1 MRFHEHIIRAAQAGD
16 PEAISR
22 EALLQGI
29 TEFARHPE
37 HFVDGLEASQMLS
50 GEEVD
55 ESTGAISFWRQT
67 VFGSHRFRERVTN
80 LPGQGCRTECPAANG
95 RAASAFVMTVEEPN
109 KGDLFVRFCYEEEP
123 RKSAEAEPEM
133 LAELRKR
140 AYEMKDRAVIETILS
155 RFAEASGHRC

>member
-1 MRFHEHIIRAAQAGD
+1 MSPQVPFLFGVRQFLVLIG
-16 PEAISR
+16 
-22 EALLQGI
+22 
-29 TEFARHPE
+29 FAS
-37 HFVDGLEASQMLS
+37 VS
-50 GEEVD
+50 
-55 ESTGAISFWRQT
+55 
-67 VFGSHRFRERVTN
+67 
-80 LPGQGCRTECPAANG
+80 ANG